1 MEPVISGLDKPY
13 QLHCTFP
20 IIKYFWDIQV
30 EKDTFTKDTT
40 SIEQLAHPYALYS
53 FQDSP
58 KVFYFVLKLLPTIS
72 LQYFMDTAK
81 CLRYNFEK
89 NNHIVQL
96 NIIFYNLRDQNSNDK
111 YINTLKYI

>member
-1 MEPVISGLDKPY
+1 M
-13 QLHCTFP
+13 
-20 IIKYFWDIQV
+20 
-30 EKDTFTKDTT
+30 EKDIFTKDTT
-40 SIEQLAHPYALYS
+40 SIEQFAHPYALYS
-53 FQDSP
+53 FKDSP

-96 NIIFYNLRDQNSNDK
+96 IIIFYNLRDQNSNDK

>member
-1 MEPVISGLDKPY
+1 M
-13 QLHCTFP
+13 
-20 IIKYFWDIQV
+20 
-30 EKDTFTKDTT
+30 EKDIFTKDTT
-40 SIEQLAHPYALYS
+40 SIEQFSHHYALSS

-58 KVFYFVLKLLPTIS
+58 KVFYIVLKLLPTIS

>member
-1 MEPVISGLDKPY
+1 M
-13 QLHCTFP
+13 
-20 IIKYFWDIQV
+20 
-30 EKDTFTKDTT
+30 EKDIFTKDTT
-40 SIEQLAHPYALYS
+40 SIEQFAHPLL
-53 FQDSP
+53 FPHLRISP
-58 KVFYFVLKLLPTIS
+58 KIFYKVLKLLPTIS

>member
-1 MEPVISGLDKPY
+1 MGYSGGK
-13 QLHCTFP
+13 
-20 IIKYFWDIQV
+20 DI
-30 EKDTFTKDTT
+30 FTKDTT
-40 SIEQLAHPYALYS
+40 SIEQLARPYALYS
-53 FQDSP
+53 FKHSQ

-72 LQYFMDTAK
+72 LLYFMDTAK

-96 NIIFYNLRDQNSNDK
+96 IIIFYNLRDQNSNDR

>member
-1 MEPVISGLDKPY
+1 M
-13 QLHCTFP
+13 
-20 IIKYFWDIQV
+20 
-30 EKDTFTKDTT
+30 EKDIFTKDTT
-40 SIEQLAHPYALYS
+40 SIEQLAYPYALSS
-53 FQDSP
+53 FQESP